1 MVPIVEVL
9 SAAFAVILRSVEAE
23 QTEAARIKR
32 AKREVLA
39 LSLRVSSD
47 ALLRRMLSKGSIR
60 G

>member
-1 MVPIVEVL
+1 VPIVEVL
-9 SAAFAVILRSVEAE
+9 AAAFAAILRSVGAE
-23 QTEAARIKR
+23 STEAARIRR